1 MREWIRSSLPD
12 PVILGLIDVYI
23 ESTGKYSTPVFDVCE
38 EMGLN
43 LHIVNPKH
51 VRTIAGQKT
60 DQKDC
65 AWIAELGTNGLLR
78 GSYIPVRELRDARR
92 LSRSRTRLVQARG
105 DTMRRIRNILTE
117 ANIRMD
123 LIFSGIEGESVRGM
137 IEYLLTTEE
146 PDIVKVK
153 KRIRKSCRIMRFT
166 SHTERKEKEEELRK
180 AFAGTKFSSVQKF
193 ELENAYKRVDGLTAQ
208 IQSYE
213 QMMKEILEP
222 FKQYLDLLDSI
233 PGISSLSAMQIL
245 SETGT
250 DMARFKNEKHFISWC
265 GLCPQS
271 NNKHKL
277 VKIGKGG
284 YYLKPVLVQC
294 ALNAVNHPYL
304 KGKYEAIAARRG
316 KKRAL
321 VAIARKMMV
330 LVYHMF
336 QTGEYIREE
345 VIQTPVTVKESQ
357 RVQERKEETA
367 VEATLAPGV
376 LRTAQEIIGRLQ
388 EPNTV
393 MKDKIEQLLAQIGI
407 APCMYQGGVSTV

>member
-1 MREWIRSSLPD
+1 
-12 PVILGLIDVYI
+12 
-23 ESTGKYSTPVFDVCE
+23 
-38 EMGLN
+38 MGLN

-78 GSYIPVRELRDARR
+78 ESYIPVRELRDARR

-123 LIFSGIEGESVRGM
+123 LIFSGIEGESVRSM

-250 DMARFKNEKHFISWC
+250 DMAQFKNEKHFISWC

-271 NNKHKL
+271 NQINNKHKL

-284 YYLKPVLVQC
+284 YYLKPLLVQC
-294 ALNAVNHPYL
+294 ALNAVKHPYL

-376 LRTAQEIIGRLQ
+376 LRTA
-388 EPNTV
+388 
-393 MKDKIEQLLAQIGI
+393 
-407 APCMYQGGVSTV
+407 